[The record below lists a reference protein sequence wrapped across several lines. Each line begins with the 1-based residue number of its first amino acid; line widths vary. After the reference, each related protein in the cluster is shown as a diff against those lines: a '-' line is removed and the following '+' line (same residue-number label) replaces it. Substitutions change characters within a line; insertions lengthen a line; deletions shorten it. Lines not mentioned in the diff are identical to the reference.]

1 MQRSEVIFVVDP
13 MCSWCWGFAPVMEH
27 IRQNYSDTYRIS
39 LVMGGLRKAGDMVW
53 DEAAKAYLASQWD
66 AVAARTGQPFDHALL
81 QKPFFEYDTTPA
93 CKAVVTVWELLG
105 SDKAFVYLHKIQHAF
120 YANGIDITNPRLLQ
134 GYYEQ
139 CFGNSSK
146 FAFFYMSERAE
157 ALTEHD
163 FAKARSMGANAFPSL
178 VHIDKEGHMVCQT
191 GYRTQ
196 DEIETLLKEKDA

>member
-1 MQRSEVIFVVDP
+1 MPQPELLFVVDP
-13 MCSWCWGFAPVMEH
+13 MCSWCWGFAPVVEE
-27 IRQNYSDTYRIS
+27 IRKTYGERYKIS

-53 DEAAKAYLASQWD
+53 DEAAKSYLASQWEE
-66 AVAARTGQPFDHALL
+66 VAQKTGRPFDHTLL

-93 CKAVVTVWELLG
+93 CKAVVTVRELLG
-105 SDKAFVYLHKIQHAF
+105 DDQAFVYLHKIQHAF
-120 YANGIDITNPRLLQ
+120 YASGIDITNPRLLQ

-139 CFGNSSK
+139 LFGNSSK

-157 ALTEHD
+157 QLTEHD

-178 VHIDKEGHMVCQT
+178 VIIDKAGHMVCQK